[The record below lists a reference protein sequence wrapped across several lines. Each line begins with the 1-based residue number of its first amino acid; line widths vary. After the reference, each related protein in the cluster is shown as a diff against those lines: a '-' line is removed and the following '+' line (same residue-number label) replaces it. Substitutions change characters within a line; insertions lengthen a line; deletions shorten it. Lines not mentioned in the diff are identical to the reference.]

1 MIKRS
6 ALAAL
11 ALAVSFGAVACSK
24 DDTSSTST
32 TVAATATTLP
42 AAKAQTVGE
51 GLVKE
56 YYANL
61 TCSSKDAEAYAALLD
76 DSFVSV
82 TSSGVKDKAT
92 VLKVLADTCFTD
104 ATTSD
109 VKVTQTPGQMV
120 VTYAGKVDV
129 EGAPAA
135 TSTQRVNVFV
145 DEGGTWKG
153 VLFADA
159 GAPAA

>member
-1 MIKRS
+1 MLKRS

-11 ALAVSFGAVACSK
+11 AVLVTFGGVACTK
-24 DDTSSTST
+24 DDSASTST
-32 TVAATATTLP
+32 AVPASATTLP
-42 AAKAQTVGE
+42 AAEAQSVGE
-51 GLVKE
+51 GLVKD
-56 YYANL
+56 YYGNL
-61 TCSSKDAEAYAALLD
+61 SCSSKDAEAYAALLD

-82 TSSGVKDKAT
+82 TATGVKDKAT
-92 VLKVLADTCFTD
+92 VLKLLADTCFTS
-104 ATTSD
+104 ATTAD

-120 VTYAGKVDV
+120 VTYTGKVDV

-135 TSTQRVNVFV
+135 TATQRVNVFV

-159 GAPAA
+159 GTPPA

>member
-1 MIKRS
+1 MFKRS
-6 ALAAL
+6 ALVAIAL
-11 ALAVSFGAVACSK
+11 VVTFGGAACSK
-24 DDTSSTST
+24 DDAASTST

-42 AAKAQTVGE
+42 AAKAQSVAE
-51 GLVKE
+51 GLVKD
-56 YYANL
+56 YYGNL

-92 VLKVLADTCFTD
+92 VLKVLADTCFTSS
-104 ATTSD
+104 TTSD

-120 VTYAGKVDV
+120 VTYTGKVDV

-135 TSTQRVNVFV
+135 SPTQRVNVFV